1 MAGFFFTSENITKL
15 EQLNILSLFRF
26 VKRIP
31 PSGINLL
38 SLDLFKRLN
47 LTMPK

>member
-38 SLDLFKRLN
+38 S
-47 LTMPK
+47 